1 MSTAVA
7 PLAGL
12 AIRVR
17 RRSTV
22 GFCIG
27 MVALVAWLLAMYPSI
42 RDNEAIKE
50 AVAKYPKELLA
61 FFGGTTGLD
70 MTSPTGYLRMELL
83 SFMAPVLLLILGVGA
98 GASGIAGEEEHGT
111 LELLLAQPVHRW
123 RVLVDKALVVLHAVG
138 MASFVFFLSLWI
150 GAPIVGMDV
159 AVSRLAAATVAL
171 ATLAAVYG
179 LLALAVGAATG
190 RRALA
195 ISVATALAVVA
206 YLVSSLSEL
215 IEWLRPLRRLSPFHQ
230 TIGLDPLATG
240 FHPTATLAMLG
251 IGVVAVAIGAFV
263 FERRDV
269 G

>member
-1 MSTAVA
+1 MSATVV
-7 PLAGL
+7 PLATLG
-12 AIRVR
+12 IRVR

-61 FFGGTTGLD
+61 FFGGTSGLD
-70 MTSPTGYLRMELL
+70 MTSPTGYLRVELL

-123 RVLVDKALVVLHAVG
+123 RVLVDKALVVLHGVG
-138 MASFVFFLSLWI
+138 MASVVFFLALWL
-150 GAPIVGMDV
+150 GAPLVGMDV
-159 AVSRLAAATVAL
+159 AVSRLAAATVAQ

-179 LLALAVGAATG
+179 LIALAIGAATG

-195 ISVATALAVVA
+195 IAVATALAVAA

-215 IEWLRPLRRLSPFHQ
+215 IEWLRPLRPVSPFHQ
-230 TIGLDPLATG
+230 TVGLDPIATG
-240 FHPTATLAMLG
+240 FHPMATLAMLG
-251 IGVVAVAIGAFV
+251 IGAAAVVLGAVV